1 MDPVERAAP
10 GGPADLAYSAGAD
23 PTGTPRPMRADARRN
38 REKLLTAA
46 RESFAAEGLSVPVDE
61 IARRAGLG
69 AGTMHRHFPTKE
81 SLFEA
86 IVLSHVD
93 EAVAEARG
101 LADAADPG
109 EAFFGF
115 CLGLARRGS
124 ANRGLA
130 EILAGT
136 GVDARA
142 RIAAGTAELDH
153 ALRHLV
159 RRAQSAGQLRT
170 DLAVPE
176 ILALITAVH
185 TAADR
190 TADAGTAPR
199 LMAVVCDGLR
209 ARPAT

>member
-1 MDPVERAAP
+1 
-10 GGPADLAYSAGAD
+10 
-23 PTGTPRPMRADARRN
+23 MRADARRN
-38 REKLLTAA
+38 REKLLAAA
-46 RESFAAEGLSVPVDE
+46 RQSFAAEGLSVPVDE

-93 EAVAEARG
+93 QLVADALS
-101 LADAADPG
+101 LADADDPG

-115 CLGLARRGS
+115 CLGLAQRGTD
-124 ANRGLA
+124 NRGLA
-130 EILAGT
+130 EILAGA
-136 GVDARA
+136 GVDAQA

-153 ALRHLV
+153 ALSHLV
-159 RRAQSAGQLRT
+159 RRAQAAGRLRT

-176 ILALITAVH
+176 ILALLSAVH

-190 TADAGTAPR
+190 TADSGTAPR
-199 LMAVVCDGLR
+199 LMAVICDGLR
-209 ARPAT
+209 VRTAT